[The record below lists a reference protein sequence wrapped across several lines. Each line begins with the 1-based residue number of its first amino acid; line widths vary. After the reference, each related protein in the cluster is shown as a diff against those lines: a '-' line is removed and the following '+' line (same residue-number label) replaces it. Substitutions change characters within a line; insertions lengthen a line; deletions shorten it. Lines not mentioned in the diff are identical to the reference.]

1 MPRIASRTLV
11 ALSAA
16 VVCLTA
22 AASER
27 LEPRTSRQGGVTV
40 TVSPRNVTGNLWEFE
55 VVMDTHTVALND
67 DLARSAVL
75 VTPEGEV
82 PASWRGDG
90 PGGHHRKGVLTF
102 KAPASGPRTITIR
115 LMRPGE
121 AQARSFQWERK

>member
-1 MPRIASRTLV
+1 MSRIASRTLV
-11 ALSAA
+11 AIWAA

-22 AASER
+22 AASEL

-40 TVSPRNVTGNLWEFE
+40 TVSLRNVAGNLWEFE
-55 VVMDTHTVALND
+55 VVMDTHTGALND

-82 PASWRGDG
+82 PASWSGDG
-90 PGGHHRKGVLTF
+90 PGGHHRKGLLTF
-102 KAPASGPRTITIR
+102 KAPATRPPIITIR
-115 LMRPGE
+115 LARPGE